1 MSYYYRTSS
10 ARASD
15 AGFVLACTVAAE
27 TQALYMLATAVL
39 EDTTVEVIAV
49 TAAGMEEGEATVV
62 AVVIAV
68 VEAVM
73 AVVEVVMVAVA
84 EVVEFEVRIKRATY
98 SWQCECSSA
107 QLLVAG
113 VTSLL
118 TTLPSPIQ

>member
-73 AVVEVVMVAVA
+73 VAVA